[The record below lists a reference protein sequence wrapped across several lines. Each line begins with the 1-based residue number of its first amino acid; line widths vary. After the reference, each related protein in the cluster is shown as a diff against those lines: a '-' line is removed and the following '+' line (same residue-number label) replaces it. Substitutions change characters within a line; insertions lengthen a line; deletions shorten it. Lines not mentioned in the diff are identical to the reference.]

1 MSAAPRAR
9 RLGLSLFALYCALYA
24 GFVLT
29 AAFGTFEAGSA
40 KGGLAREAFAGLSWG
55 VVGGFGLIVGAF
67 VLAVLY
73 AVLTRGDERAGSGG
87 EGGRA

>member
-1 MSAAPRAR
+1 MTSMPRPRAS
-9 RLGLSLFALYCALYA
+9 RLGLLLFALYCAGYA
-24 GFVLT
+24 TFVLA
-29 AAFGTFEAGSA
+29 AAFGTFEGGAA

-73 AVLTRGDERAGSGG
+73 AFLAHDAGG
-87 EGGRA
+87 EK